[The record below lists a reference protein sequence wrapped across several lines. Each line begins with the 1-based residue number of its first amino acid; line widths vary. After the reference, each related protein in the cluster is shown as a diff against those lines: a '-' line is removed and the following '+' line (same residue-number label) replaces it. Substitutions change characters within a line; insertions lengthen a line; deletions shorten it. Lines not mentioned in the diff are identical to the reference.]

1 MLKIQNV
8 KKTFI
13 NSKKFTGL
21 RETTFEVNK
30 KEIVSI
36 IGKSG
41 CGKSTLLKLISGL
54 EKTSNG
60 TIELNGKIID
70 RPDEKIAMV
79 FQEPR
84 LMPWLNVYDNIKI
97 SLLNKKKDDQEQII
111 MAMLDNL
118 NLKEYFNMW
127 PKELSGGMAQRVSIA
142 RALVKKPE
150 VLLLDEPFSALDS
163 FTKKKL
169 HEFVK
174 LLWKK
179 FNLTIVLVTHDIEEA
194 ISLSDKIIILKNE
207 NNDNQEN
214 VKTIEIK
221 RPRENYNLNHYRK
234 YIEKKLA

>member
-30 KEIVSI
+30 KEIVLI

-60 TIELNGKIID
+60 IIELNGKIID
-70 RPDEKIAMV
+70 RPDDKIAMV

-194 ISLSDKIIILKNE
+194 ISLSDKIT
-207 NNDNQEN
+207 
-214 VKTIEIK
+214 V
-221 RPRENYNLNHYRK
+221 NLSY
-234 YIEKKLA
+234 

>member
-97 SLLNKKKDDQEQII
+97 SLLNNKKDDQEQII

-150 VLLLDEPFSALDS
+150 VLLLDEPFSALDN

-207 NNDNQEN
+207 NKDNQEN

>member
-60 TIELNGKIID
+60 IIELNGKIID

>member
-60 TIELNGKIID
+60 IIELNGKIID

-118 NLKEYFNMW
+118 NLKENFNMW

-207 NNDNQEN
+207 NIDNEEN

>member
-60 TIELNGKIID
+60 IIELNGKIID

-194 ISLSDKIIILKNE
+194 ISLSDKIIILRNE
-207 NNDNQEN
+207 NKDNQEN

>member
-60 TIELNGKIID
+60 IIELNGKIID

-207 NNDNQEN
+207 NIDNEEN

>member
-60 TIELNGKIID
+60 IIELNGKIID

-111 MAMLDNL
+111 MAMLDNV

>member
-207 NNDNQEN
+207 NIDNEEN

>member
-97 SLLNKKKDDQEQII
+97 SLLNNKKDDQEQII

-207 NNDNQEN
+207 NKDNQEN

>member
-207 NNDNQEN
+207 NKDNQEN

>member
-60 TIELNGKIID
+60 IIELNGKIID

-179 FNLTIVLVTHDIEEA
+179 FNLTIVLVTHYIEET
-194 ISLSDKIIILKNE
+194 ISFSDKIIILKNE
-207 NNDNQEN
+207 NIDNEEN

>member
-8 KKTFI
+8 EKTFI

-60 TIELNGKIID
+60 IIELNGKIID

>member
-13 NSKKFTGL
+13 NSKKFTAL

-60 TIELNGKIID
+60 MIELNGKIID

>member
-60 TIELNGKIID
+60 IIELNGKIID

-163 FTKKKL
+163 FTKKNYM
-169 HEFVK
+169 
-174 LLWKK
+174 
-179 FNLTIVLVTHDIEEA
+179 NL
-194 ISLSDKIIILKNE
+194 SNYFGKNL
-207 NNDNQEN
+207 
-214 VKTIEIK
+214 I
-221 RPRENYNLNHYRK
+221 
-234 YIEKKLA
+234 

>member
-60 TIELNGKIID
+60 IIELNGKIID

-207 NNDNQEN
+207 NKDNQEN

-221 RPRENYNLNHYRK
+221 RPRENYNLNYYRK

>member
-60 TIELNGKIID
+60 IIELNGKIID

-207 NNDNQEN
+207 NIDNQEN

>member
-1 MLKIQNV
+1 
-8 KKTFI
+8 
-13 NSKKFTGL
+13 
-21 RETTFEVNK
+21 
-30 KEIVSI
+30 
-36 IGKSG
+36 
-41 CGKSTLLKLISGL
+41 
-54 EKTSNG
+54 
-60 TIELNGKIID
+60 
-70 RPDEKIAMV
+70 
-79 FQEPR
+79 
-84 LMPWLNVYDNIKI
+84 
-97 SLLNKKKDDQEQII
+97 

-207 NNDNQEN
+207 NKDNQEN

>member
-60 TIELNGKIID
+60 IIELNGKIID

-207 NNDNQEN
+207 NKDNQEN

>member
-13 NSKKFTGL
+13 NSKKFTAL

-60 TIELNGKIID
+60 IIELNGKIID

-207 NNDNQEN
+207 NIDNEEN

>member
-207 NNDNQEN
+207 NIDNEKN
-214 VKTIEIK
+214 VKIIEIK

>member
-60 TIELNGKIID
+60 IIELNGKIID

-194 ISLSDKIIILKNE
+194 ISLSDKIIILKNLTIASFMSAMQSKQAISIKMLL
-207 NNDNQEN
+207 DFNQ
-214 VKTIEIK
+214 
-221 RPRENYNLNHYRK
+221 
-234 YIEKKLA
+234 

>member
-60 TIELNGKIID
+60 IIELNGKIID

-118 NLKEYFNMW
+118 NLKENFNMW

-207 NNDNQEN
+207 NKDNQEN

-234 YIEKKLA
+234 YIEKKMA

>member
-21 RETTFEVNK
+21 RETTFEVNN

-60 TIELNGKIID
+60 IIELNGKVID

-194 ISLSDKIIILKNE
+194 ISLSDKITSHKTSI
-207 NNDNQEN
+207 NNNFFSC
-214 VKTIEIK
+214 
-221 RPRENYNLNHYRK
+221 
-234 YIEKKLA
+234 EKDLFSLDV

>member
-60 TIELNGKIID
+60 MIELNGKIID

-118 NLKEYFNMW
+118 NLKENFNMW

-207 NNDNQEN
+207 NIDNEEN

>member
-60 TIELNGKIID
+60 IIELNGKIIN

-97 SLLNKKKDDQEQII
+97 SLLNKKVDQEQII

-127 PKELSGGMAQRVSIA
+127 PKELSGGMAQKVSIA
-142 RALVKKPE
+142 RALVKKP
-150 VLLLDEPFSALDS
+150 SI
-163 FTKKKL
+163 
-169 HEFVK
+169 
-174 LLWKK
+174 
-179 FNLTIVLVTHDIEEA
+179 IV
-194 ISLSDKIIILKNE
+194 
-207 NNDNQEN
+207 
-214 VKTIEIK
+214 
-221 RPRENYNLNHYRK
+221 R
-234 YIEKKLA
+234 

>member
-207 NNDNQEN
+207 NIDNQEN

>member
-13 NSKKFTGL
+13 NSKKFIGL

-60 TIELNGKIID
+60 IIELNGKIID